1 MNRYRILNL
10 NLWLLCGLFLMTVP
24 IQVLAALG
32 QSPTLSMAKSGSARP
47 QTPSN
52 KKMAFASVVATS
64 LYTVHES
71 QLENGTSVREFTT
84 PAGVVFAVAWRGPVL
99 PDLSDL
105 LGNYFDAFKLEVDQ
119 ARATGRRGGP
129 VNIQRADL
137 VVQSNGRMRNFFGHA
152 YAPTLIPTGVN
163 VNDLFR

>member
-1 MNRYRILNL
+1 MNPYRILNL
-10 NLWLLCGLFLMTVP
+10 WRLCALLLITDP
-24 IQVLAALG
+24 IQAFAALG
-32 QSPTLSMAKSGSARP
+32 QSPTLSMTKSGSALP
-47 QTPSN
+47 QTPIN
-52 KKMAFASVVATS
+52 KKMALPQLAATG
-64 LYTVHES
+64 LYTVHEN
-71 QLENGTSVREFTT
+71 QLESGTNVREFST

-105 LGNYFDAFKLEVDQ
+105 LGHYFDAFKIEVDQ
-119 ARATGRRGGP
+119 ARATSRRGGP